1 MGKLRIY
8 FKPIWYNIMH
18 HKAYAG
24 FCVFGTMLTFVFITI
39 LLQVTNVI
47 VGNTPPATKADR
59 IVRVNAG
66 IWDERREV
74 FFERKDVEAMMNNV
88 VGCETYTCSHNQ
100 NGNILVNNKL
110 LDNGVLFVDA
120 KYWDVFQYKFI
131 KGRPWN
137 KEESRQPYV
146 VINESFAMSYFATD
160 DVIGK
165 EIEFQEITYKV
176 LGVVEDVSMFAYGG
190 NSPVLAPESFS
201 DFLMGRRIVNI
212 HVLFPEG
219 VSVEEMKRR
228 LTNGFNIWAEMAS
241 WGSKAQVRYFSTI
254 QELLA
259 EDYGG
264 DLLLV
269 GVGGILFILL
279 CIPLLNIVLL
289 NMANTSVQIAEI
301 GVKRALGANRFVVF
315 MMILSE
321 NFVLV
326 IAGLVG
332 GIILVYPVLQCMGLL
347 YLDEDAFGALA
358 VMPQLDWMIIL
369 FVVVPLSILFSLIA
383 GGIPAYLNV
392 KRPIVE
398 MLKGGSSC

>member
-1 MGKLRIY
+1 M
-8 FKPIWYNIMH
+8 
-18 HKAYAG
+18 
-24 FCVFGTMLTFVFITI
+24 
-39 LLQVTNVI
+39 
-47 VGNTPPATKADR
+47 
-59 IVRVNAG
+59 
-66 IWDERREV
+66 
-74 FFERKDVEAMMNNV
+74 
-88 VGCETYTCSHNQ
+88 
-100 NGNILVNNKL
+100 
-110 LDNGVLFVDA
+110 
-120 KYWDVFQYKFI
+120 
-131 KGRPWN
+131 
-137 KEESRQPYV
+137 
-146 VINESFAMSYFATD
+146 
-160 DVIGK
+160 
-165 EIEFQEITYKV
+165 
-176 LGVVEDVSMFAYGG
+176 VEDVSMFAYGG

-219 VSVEEMKRR
+219 MSVEEMKKR

-301 GVKRALGANRFVVF
+301 GVKRALGANRFVAF

-369 FVVVPLSILFSLIA
+369 FVVLRQHSHSVPA
-383 GGIPAYLNV
+383 
-392 KRPIVE
+392 R
-398 MLKGGSSC
+398 

>member
-18 HKAYAG
+18 HKAYAV

-59 IVRVNAG
+59 IVRVNHG
-66 IWDERREV
+66 IFDEQRDV
-74 FFERKDVEAMMNNV
+74 FFERKDVESMMNNV
-88 VGCETYTCSHNQ
+88 VGYETYTCSHYEY
-100 NGNILVNNKL
+100 GNIFVNNQL
-110 LDNGVLFVDA
+110 LDKGVLFVDA
-120 KYWDVFQYKFI
+120 EYWNVFQYKFI

-137 KEESRQPYV
+137 EEEIRQPYV
-146 VINESFAMSYFATD
+146 IINESFARSYFATD
-160 DVIGK
+160 NVIGK
-165 EIEFQEITYKV
+165 EMEFQEITYKV
-176 LGVVEDVSMFAYGG
+176 LGVVEDVSMFAYDGK
-190 NSPVLAPESFS
+190 NSVWAPESFS
-201 DFLMGRRIVNI
+201 DFLVGRRIVNI

-219 VSVEEMKRR
+219 VSVENMKKS
-228 LTNGFNIWAEMAS
+228 LSSGFNIWAEMAS
-241 WGSKAQVRYFSTI
+241 WGSKAKAYYFSTI

-289 NMANTSVQIAEI
+289 NMANTSVQITEI
-301 GVKRALGANRFVVF
+301 GVKRALGANRFVAF

-321 NFVLV
+321 NFVLI
-326 IAGLVG
+326 IAGLIG
-332 GIILVYPVLQCMGLL
+332 GVVLVYPVLQCVGLL
-347 YLDEDAFGALA
+347 YLDEDALGTLA
-358 VMPQLDWMIIL
+358 VMPQLDWVIIL
-369 FVVVPLSILFSLIA
+369 FVVVPLSILFSLID

>member
-1 MGKLRIY
+1 
-8 FKPIWYNIMH
+8 
-18 HKAYAG
+18 
-24 FCVFGTMLTFVFITI
+24 
-39 LLQVTNVI
+39 
-47 VGNTPPATKADR
+47 
-59 IVRVNAG
+59 
-66 IWDERREV
+66 
-74 FFERKDVEAMMNNV
+74 MMNNV
-88 VGCETYTCSHNQ
+88 VGYETYTCSHSQ
-100 NGNILVNNKL
+100 NGNIILNNKL
-110 LDNGVLFVDA
+110 LDNSVLFVDA

-219 VSVEEMKRR
+219 MSVEEMKKR

-301 GVKRALGANRFVVF
+301 GVKRALGANRFVAF